1 MAVTGENKS
10 KAIIMESST
19 SPLRKFQA
27 GDLIL
32 LVFSQPSH
40 TRVFALH
47 STAVLGRACE
57 MECEVVNLTKYR
69 AYELGV
75 SRCHAMLEVTDDGV
89 LVSDLGS
96 SNGTYLN
103 RVRLE
108 PNQAAILNDGDEV
121 CLGQMAIRVY
131 FAEQGAEAELTSSE
145 A

>member
-1 MAVTGENKS
+1 MTTGENRS
-10 KAIIMESST
+10 KAIVAATST

-27 GDLIL
+27 GDLVL
-32 LVFSQPSH
+32 LVFAQPNQ

-47 STAVLGRACE
+47 STVVLGRACE

-75 SRCHAMLEVTDDGV
+75 SRCHAAIELTAEGIQ
-89 LVSDLGS
+89 LSDLGS

-108 PNQAAILNDGDEV
+108 PNQASLVNDGDEI
-121 CLGQMAIRVY
+121 CLGQMAMRIY
-131 FAEQGAEAELTSSE
+131 FAEQPDETEPSAPG
-145 A
+145 

>member
-1 MAVTGENKS
+1 MTGENRS
-10 KAIIMESST
+10 KAIIVQSST
-19 SPLRKFQA
+19 SPQRKFKA

-57 MECEVVNLTKYR
+57 MECEVINLTKYR

-75 SRCHAMLEVTDDGV
+75 SRCHALLEVTDGGV
-89 LVSDLGS
+89 QLSDLGS

-103 RVRLE
+103 RARLE
-108 PNQAAILNDGDEV
+108 PNQPAVLNDGDEI
-121 CLGQMAIRVY
+121 CLGQMAMRVY
-131 FAEQGAEAELTSSE
+131 FADQADGTEPTNPEA
-145 A
+145 